1 MSANNL
7 NVNGERELR
16 YIVQWFDEWSEL
28 QREDFLPIVVEYLT
42 KDRGAHYM
50 NGVVN
55 SLSAASFD
63 EKPMSLFQCRV
74 KLFKEWCAKWPEDY
88 KIKLKEKIC
97 EIDAAFGEK
106 LNQEILNGYSNGN
119 GTSSPTDQAIPIA
132 ELQNEAIVA

>member
-7 NVNGERELR
+7 NVNGDRELR

-55 SLSAASFD
+55 SLSAASFE

-74 KLFKEWCAKWPEDY
+74 SKNKTRFQ
-88 KIKLKEKIC
+88 
-97 EIDAAFGEK
+97 FHSH
-106 LNQEILNGYSNGN
+106 NILL
-119 GTSSPTDQAIPIA
+119 I
-132 ELQNEAIVA
+132 QNFL